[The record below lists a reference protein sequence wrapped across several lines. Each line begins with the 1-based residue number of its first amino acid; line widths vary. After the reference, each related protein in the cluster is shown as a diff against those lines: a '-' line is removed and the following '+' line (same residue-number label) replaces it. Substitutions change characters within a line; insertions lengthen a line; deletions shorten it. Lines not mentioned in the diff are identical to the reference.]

1 MSVPSAQTGLMPIDA
16 IPDWERRIARQDA
29 CWEREILDRP
39 VCAITVPREP
49 PVRAVPAARPYASLR
64 DYWLDTDRVVETTVA
79 AVRNTE
85 YLGDALPFAWPNLGP
100 EVFSAFFGCEME
112 FGETTTWAIPCI
124 HDWAEAGACRFS
136 KENPYWRKL
145 EEMTEALLDAGDGLF
160 YTGLSDL
167 HPGGDALAAF
177 RDPQQ
182 LNLDLLL
189 HPGEVRQLLGYVNR
203 VYAELLEFYFAKL
216 AARRQPVTTWPGIV
230 SSKRWM
236 VPSNDFSCMI
246 SKAMFDKFF
255 LPGIREECRLL
266 EASVYHLDGPA
277 ALRHLDSLLEIPEL
291 SMIQWVYGAG
301 QGRAS
306 DWLPVYRR
314 CQAAQKG
321 IQLFLDADELPVI
334 MENLRPEGVWMA
346 VTVPDHDAA
355 RAVLRTV
362 ETWRSSGVSR

>member
-145 EEMTEALLDAGDGLF
+145 EEMTEALLDAGEGLF
-160 YTGLSDL
+160 YTGISDL

-177 RDPQQ
+177 RYPQQ

-203 VYAELLEFYFAKL
+203 V
-216 AARRQPVTTWPGIV
+216 
-230 SSKRWM
+230 
-236 VPSNDFSCMI
+236 
-246 SKAMFDKFF
+246 
-255 LPGIREECRLL
+255 
-266 EASVYHLDGPA
+266 
-277 ALRHLDSLLEIPEL
+277 
-291 SMIQWVYGAG
+291 
-301 QGRAS
+301 
-306 DWLPVYRR
+306 
-314 CQAAQKG
+314 
-321 IQLFLDADELPVI
+321 
-334 MENLRPEGVWMA
+334 
-346 VTVPDHDAA
+346 
-355 RAVLRTV
+355 
-362 ETWRSSGVSR
+362 